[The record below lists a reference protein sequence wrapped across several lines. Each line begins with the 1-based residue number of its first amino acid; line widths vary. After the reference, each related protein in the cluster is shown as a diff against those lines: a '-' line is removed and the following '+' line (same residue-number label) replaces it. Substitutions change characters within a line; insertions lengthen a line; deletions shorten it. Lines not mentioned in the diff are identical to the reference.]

1 MIWLSRI
8 MLLCLVLMIGLMPV
22 SAQDD
27 PACPGAPVPRL
38 VVNERGRVLPGDS
51 NNVRGQPTRGAELIG
66 AIPGGAAFNVL
77 EGPVC
82 ADGLNWWRV
91 ETDDITGWTVE
102 GADGEYWIEPLT
114 SVEETPVESASEWVN
129 PYRNPEHP
137 VANRLTVGA
146 TARVQSAT
154 DESLPLYAAPEDTTS
169 AQELPV
175 STLVTLVEEG
185 VNGWWRVESEAGSGW
200 VREASLLPR
209 STYKLTPTLV
219 PICPYTEDRV
229 LFLTYDSA
237 LGSNLYT
244 VGRDGTHLCNL
255 SYGLQKDFEVYDWSP
270 DGKWIA
276 YSAVIEAGSQ
286 CAYGCDGELYVESVD
301 GSVLRRL
308 TFGQHAGH
316 VKWSPDGEWL
326 AVQVDGDEPNTRAIY
341 LIRPDGSDERTLVT
355 NKDGF
360 ALMDWSP
367 DGKQLAVVENANL
380 NADFY
385 QFIRLIDVETGEAQ
399 IFYESRW
406 RIESI
411 DWSPDG
417 GFIVVATYDPTA
429 RQLLLEI
436 EVDTGESRELV
447 DVETRGGVYSP
458 DGSRVAFWRTDLGAP
473 RWLEVVDRTT
483 GEITRLVGLPGVNGR
498 GISWTPEGDAVL
510 VGSSGVMRVAA
521 ADGALRSLFVG
532 SFGSN
537 WYPPLAQPGG

>member
-8 MLLCLVLMIGLMPV
+8 MLLCLVLIIGSMPV

-38 VVNERGRVLPGDS
+38 VVNGRGRVLPGDA
-51 NNVRGQPTRGAELIG
+51 NNVRGQPSRDSELIG
-66 AIPGGAAFNVL
+66 AIPGGAEFTVL
-77 EGPVC
+77 EGPNCV
-82 ADGLNWWRV
+82 DGLNWWRV
-91 ETDDITGWTVE
+91 ETDALTGWTVE
-102 GADGEYWIEPLT
+102 GADAEYWIEPIA
-114 SVEETPVESASEWVN
+114 SAEVTPTEPESEWVN
-129 PYRNPEHP
+129 PYRTPEYP
-137 VANRLTVGA
+137 VANRLTVGG
-146 TARVQSAT
+146 TARVQT
-154 DESLPLYAAPEDTTS
+154 ITNDPLPLYAVPDDTTS
-169 AQELPV
+169 AEELPV
-175 STLVTLVEEG
+175 NTLVTLAEEG
-185 VNGWWRVESEAGSGW
+185 VNGWWRVESEAGNGW
-200 VREASLLPR
+200 VREGIPLIGTAGNML
-209 STYKLTPTLV
+209 PTLA

-229 LFLTYDSA
+229 LFLSYDNA

-255 SYGLQKDFEVYDWSP
+255 SYGLQRDFEVYDWSP
-270 DGKWIA
+270 DGEWVV
-276 YSAVIEAGSQ
+276 YSAVIELGSQ
-286 CAYGCDGELYVESVD
+286 CSYGCDGELYVESVD

-326 AVQVDGDEPNTRAIY
+326 AVQVDGDEPNTRTVR
-341 LIRPDGSDERTLVT
+341 LIAPDGSDERTLVT

-385 QFIRLIDVETGEAQ
+385 QFIRLIDVETGDSQ
-399 IFYESRW
+399 ILYESRW

-417 GFIVVATYDPTA
+417 MFIVVATYDPTA

-436 EVDTGESRELV
+436 EIDTGESRELV
-447 DVETRGGVYSP
+447 DVETLGGVYSP

-473 RWLEVVDRTT
+473 QWLEVVDRTT

-498 GISWTPEGDAVL
+498 GVSWTPEGDAVL
-510 VGSSGVMRVAA
+510 VGSSGVMQVDAS
-521 ADGALRSLFVG
+521 DGSLRSLFVG

-537 WYPPLAQPGG
+537 WYPPLVQPGG